1 MYHGRGTRVRRP
13 PHNLLTAAVQSLSD
27 NAQRNACSQ
36 LSEHVKETGEIYN
49 PLCKDFIE
57 RKTNKYF
64 LKKKSYIYIDFQK
77 ENTIFAIMT
86 KINNSMPVIGSLP
99 LNGRSYDIRL
109 FDLHFNTPTGG
120 IGFPHSS
127 FAGGEQLLLM
137 DTPFTFGAGLHRST

>member
-1 MYHGRGTRVRRP
+1 MSSRTILYVGE
-13 PHNLLTAAVQSLSD
+13 NIAALG
-27 NAQRNACSQ
+27 A
-36 LSEHVKETGEIYN
+36 
-49 PLCKDFIE
+49 LCKDFIE
-57 RKTNKYF
+57 HKTNRYF

-77 ENTIFAIMT
+77 ENTIFAIIT

-109 FDLHFNTPTGG
+109 FDLHFNTPTGD

-137 DTPFTFGAGLHRST
+137 DTPFTFGAGLHRSP

>member
-1 MYHGRGTRVRRP
+1 M
-13 PHNLLTAAVQSLSD
+13 
-27 NAQRNACSQ
+27 
-36 LSEHVKETGEIYN
+36 SEHIKETGEIYN

-86 KINNSMPVIGSLP
+86 KINNSMPVIASLS

-109 FDLHFNTPTGG
+109 FDLHFNPPTGG

-127 FAGGEQLLLM
+127 FAGSEQLLLM

>member
-1 MYHGRGTRVRRP
+1 MRVYLHASCFGGTDDKGMVITED
-13 PHNLLTAAVQSLSD
+13 L
-27 NAQRNACSQ
+27 
-36 LSEHVKETGEIYN
+36 E
-49 PLCKDFIE
+49 
-57 RKTNKYF
+57 

-120 IGFPHSS
+120 SGSLIHR
-127 FAGGEQLLLM
+127 LLAVSN
-137 DTPFTFGAGLHRST
+137 FC